1 MQSSIHLNLGDH
13 YILAAEDSP
22 VQAKRL
28 KHFLDTNDINCEICS
43 NGADALQAAKAR
55 KPVLIIS
62 DIIMP
67 GMDGYEF
74 CTKIKSDPVLNDI
87 PVILLTSLSDPLDI
101 IKGLQAGAD
110 NFITKPYDEQY
121 LLSRIYYLL
130 ANNQMRRIGSGDM
143 VIEIMFQGT
152 KYQINSDKKQILD
165 LLLSVYEAAIHRN
178 EDLIEAQLQLQR
190 SNENLIS
197 ANQELEAFARTVSH
211 DLRSPLSGVVGF
223 ATLLL
228 SDSKNMDDVAKNYI
242 QWILESGYKM
252 AQLIDD
258 LLQYSRSGLAD
269 ITLESVD
276 LSKMASEI
284 VADLKMRNPE
294 RIVNVNV
301 QEDIVVNADQ
311 KLIQVVLNNL
321 LGNAWKYSG
330 KVENAEISF
339 GKVEL
344 EGITTLFIADNG
356 AGFDM
361 EKAEKLF
368 SPFIRLHSNN
378 EFQGTGV
385 GLSTVKR
392 IIEKHNGSI
401 WAESEKGKGAIFYFT
416 INT

>member
-74 CTKIKSDPVLNDI
+74 CTKIKSDPDLNDI